1 MFGDNTSL
9 SHSFVAVTNYP
20 PFPPSVNFRRGKIL
34 NFLWKNG
41 KKNGRIEEKMEKKV
55 EEWKKNINFKN

>member
-20 PFPPSVNFRRGKIL
+20 PFPPSGKNL

-41 KKNGRIEEKMEKKV
+41 KKM
-55 EEWKKNINFKN
+55 EEWKKKWKKSGRMEEKYKFQKLIN